1 MKLLY
6 KFQYNIHNYENMT
19 EEIPNLPGH
28 WMATHTGR
36 KIDPGTMTKD
46 DVDIED
52 IAWSLS
58 HLCRYNG
65 HCDHFYS
72 VAQHSVYVSEIVQS
86 LGGDPK
92 KGLLHDATEC
102 YVGDVVRPVK
112 HRTDMENYVILENRV
127 MRIIGEA
134 FNFSTP
140 IMTSE
145 VSLADDIVLLSEKD
159 QILKDSPDWGWG
171 NDIIRMEGK
180 IKIMYPQEAYKFFM
194 NRYNELF
201 NII

>member
-1 MKLLY
+1 MEI
-6 KFQYNIHNYENMT
+6 N
-19 EEIPNLPGH
+19 IPNLPGH

-36 KIDPGTMTKD
+36 KIDPGTMTKE

-72 VAQHSVYVSEIVQS
+72 VAQHSVYVSNITHL

-112 HRTDMENYVILENRV
+112 QRPDMENYVTLEDRV

-134 FNFSTP
+134 FNFSIP

-145 VSLADDIVLLSEKD
+145 VNLADNIVLLSEKD

-171 NDIIRMEGK
+171 EDIQRMKER
-180 IKIMYPQEAYKFFM
+180 IKPMYPPEAYRFFM
-194 NRYNELF
+194 NKYSELF
-201 NII
+201 NI